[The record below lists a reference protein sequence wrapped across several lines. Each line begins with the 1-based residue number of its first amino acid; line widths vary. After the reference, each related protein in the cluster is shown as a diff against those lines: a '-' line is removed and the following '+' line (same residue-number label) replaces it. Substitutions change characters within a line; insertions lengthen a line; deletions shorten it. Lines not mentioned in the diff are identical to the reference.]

1 MLGVLGTS
9 ISTSTIE
16 FTNGIL
22 PFGAATGTVTLLLII
37 IIIALVFITV
47 ILMRLRSRWK
57 LVVNLEHLKANAVE
71 QPAIYDELDHV
82 HNVMALKPTSSPID
96 MGQNAAYLSFSG
108 LKN

>member
-16 FTNGIL
+16 VTNGIL

-37 IIIALVFITV
+37 IIITLVFITV
-47 ILMRLRSRWK
+47 ILMRSRRK
-57 LVVNLEHLKANAVE
+57 LVVNLERLKANAVE

-82 HNVMALKPTSSPID
+82 HNVMALKPTSSPIE
-96 MGQNAAYLSFSG
+96 MGQNAAYISFSG